1 MELDEDWEKDLIML
15 EVTDRFT
22 GQPYLKVERN
32 YLKPTVGKAMKTY
45 LEAKPGQISK
55 AKNLKQFQKL

>member
-45 LEAKPGQISK
+45 LEAKPG
-55 AKNLKQFQKL
+55 